1 MERLQKYLAR
11 CGVASRR
18 KAEEMI
24 LNGLVEV
31 NGKIIKELGVKI
43 EPGRDRIKVA
53 GQEINPEEERIYLM
67 LNKPKGYITG
77 NRDPHG
83 RLTVLDLLPM
93 GFPRLFPV
101 GRLDYNTTGLLLLT
115 NDGDVALA
123 LTHPSYQV
131 KKVYDALVQGIPS
144 PSLLEKL
151 RNGVLLEDGPTL
163 PAEVDIIKIKA
174 GNAILRIGIREGR
187 KRQVRRM
194 CEAVGHRVIALKRM
208 AMGPLQ
214 LGSLP
219 PGKYRQLTATEIS
232 ALRRISRAR

>member
-1 MERLQKYLAR
+1 
-11 CGVASRR
+11 
-18 KAEEMI
+18 
-24 LNGLVEV
+24 
-31 NGKIIKELGVKI
+31 
-43 EPGRDRIKVA
+43 
-53 GQEINPEEERIYLM
+53 
-67 LNKPKGYITG
+67 
-77 NRDPHG
+77 
-83 RLTVLDLLPM
+83 
-93 GFPRLFPV
+93 
-101 GRLDYNTTGLLLLT
+101 
-115 NDGDVALA
+115 VALA